1 MEECWSEDGDF
12 NRKDS
17 LSDADEFEYCQE
29 AALAAINY
37 ALDNLI

>member
-12 NRKDS
+12 DRKDS
-17 LSDADEFEYCQE
+17 VSDADEFEGCKE